1 MVTTVIRNAM
11 PLHLETTCLRG
22 SGCCAPPQ
30 PRGYPASRR
39 WRAAFAGC
47 WVLAAFAALAA
58 EPAAASAGAPTAAPC
73 SIVLPQP
80 RADVDGSWWSIN
92 LALADDLA
100 AGLVQQGRRVLR
112 LQVPADAPLAPLVQ
126 ALLEQSDRHGCD
138 RIVETSLYPEY
149 PDQADGALLVAR
161 LRAYPVQREGTVS
174 RIGAPVITL
183 RQEYPDTARNR
194 DRLTPAQLAR
204 EFAAE
209 YARLAPP

>member
-1 MVTTVIRNAM
+1 M
-11 PLHLETTCLRG
+11 
-22 SGCCAPPQ
+22 
-30 PRGYPASRR
+30 
-39 WRAAFAGC
+39 
-47 WVLAAFAALAA
+47 
-58 EPAAASAGAPTAAPC
+58 
-73 SIVLPQP
+73 LPQP
-80 RADVDGSWWSIN
+80 RADADASWWSIN

-126 ALLEQSDRHGCD
+126 ALLEQSERHGCD
-138 RIVETSLYPEY
+138 RVVETSLYPEY
-149 PDQADGALLVAR
+149 PEPADGALLVAR
-161 LRAYPVQREGTVS
+161 LRAYPVQREGTLS